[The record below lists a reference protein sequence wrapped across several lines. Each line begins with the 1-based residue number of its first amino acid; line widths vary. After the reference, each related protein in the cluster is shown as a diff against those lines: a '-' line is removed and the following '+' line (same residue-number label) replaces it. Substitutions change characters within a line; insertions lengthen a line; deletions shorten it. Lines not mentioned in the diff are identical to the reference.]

1 MDGSHDEPQ
10 DISSRS
16 SELGLAEKN
25 AELEIPPEEG
35 RQGWIVVIGSILTM
49 FCSIGF
55 LNASVKR

>member
-10 DISSRS
+10 DISSGS
-16 SELGLAEKN
+16 SELGLAEKS
-25 AELEIPPEEG
+25 AELGIPPEEG
-35 RQGWIVVIGSILTM
+35 RQGWVVVIGAILTM